1 MSRPSRIEMVAQFF
15 PELREG
21 STKAD
26 REAAIQY
33 NLLACEVVM
42 ADLLQKYD
50 REFEKYGPG
59 VLCMRLNKGAR
70 KSEYLTEKEV
80 QTDYDLDA
88 LDNSLDDLIGELI
101 EISSFEKDVIDREDL
116 ATMLIAAYGELSK
129 FNDSLLEDDRY
140 DELRGMG
147 KLCELMIDSLI
158 KRFDEFM
165 PTDYV

>member
-1 MSRPSRIEMVAQFF
+1 
-15 PELREG
+15 
-21 STKAD
+21 
-26 REAAIQY
+26 
-33 NLLACEVVM
+33 M
-42 ADLLQKYD
+42 AH
-50 REFEKYGPG
+50 
-59 VLCMRLNKGAR
+59 A
-70 KSEYLTEKEV
+70 
-80 QTDYDLDA
+80 DLDA